1 MAEYATTPQLVITDT
16 FYDLVTDFNTVSSGL
31 GATGDLTT
39 NVKTTIVGAINEL
52 EVGIRGTSNN
62 LVATDL
68 TTTANDLVGAINE
81 IEGVFDASA
90 KGISAGSDAFDIAS
104 GAFSVDASGAI
115 TLDATGD
122 IVLKDAGVVFST
134 LENSGGNLILKS
146 GTTTA
151 LTFTGA
157 NIVSAGTFETGGTT
171 TVGGELILGN
181 ETITRTGDLTVDVSG
196 DIKLNADDADI
207 LLQDASATYGG
218 FTNSSGDLIIKSGT
232 STLLTGSG
240 ENGTF
245 NNNLTVENVL
255 TVTDDI
261 IVGGLVDGRDLV
273 IDGAKLDLIEANATA
288 DQTNTEIRDAVDAA
302 SNSNTFTDAD
312 HSKLDGI
319 ETGATADQTASEI
332 LTAIK
337 TVDGTGTGLDAD
349 LLDGVE
355 GSSYLRSDADDTYTG
370 DLTLTGTI
378 ALSSHLD
385 MPDNASIK
393 LGTGDDL
400 VILHDATHS
409 IIKGDSIRI
418 KSNSVDE
425 TMASFTKDGEV
436 NLYHNNISRLATTAT
451 GVSIPQNLEL
461 GASSLISG
469 GGNTAITLSNA
480 NVTVSGTLSVGSL
493 DTSNQTIRVAINELH
508 TEVTAATASINQIN
522 SDGASANNTII
533 GTLGDLKHLHKQ
545 I

>member
-16 FYDLVTDFNTVSSGL
+16 FTTLVSDFNTVSSGL

-68 TTTANDLVGAINE
+68 TTSANDLVGAINE

-273 IDGAKLDLIEANATA
+273 IDGAKLDVN
-288 DQTNTEIRDAVDAA
+288 R
-302 SNSNTFTDAD
+302 
-312 HSKLDGI
+312 SKC
-319 ETGATADQTASEI
+319 
-332 LTAIK
+332 
-337 TVDGTGTGLDAD
+337 
-349 LLDGVE
+349 
-355 GSSYLRSDADDTYTG
+355 YC
-370 DLTLTGTI
+370 
-378 ALSSHLD
+378 
-385 MPDNASIK
+385 
-393 LGTGDDL
+393 
-400 VILHDATHS
+400 
-409 IIKGDSIRI
+409 
-418 KSNSVDE
+418 
-425 TMASFTKDGEV
+425 
-436 NLYHNNISRLATTAT
+436 
-451 GVSIPQNLEL
+451 
-461 GASSLISG
+461 
-469 GGNTAITLSNA
+469 
-480 NVTVSGTLSVGSL
+480 
-493 DTSNQTIRVAINELH
+493 
-508 TEVTAATASINQIN
+508 
-522 SDGASANNTII
+522 
-533 GTLGDLKHLHKQ
+533 
-545 I
+545 